1 MSADSPTVEPRRVT
15 LVADELL
22 GYHRT
27 GGLGTAT
34 TFLAVALARM
44 GHRIEV
50 LYLGGPATSS
60 VEHAEWSRLYERAG
74 VSIRLMPRSGD
85 AVEPPFFGQM
95 LDAERAL
102 LDDPPDVVVT
112 QDLAAPMYTALRMR
126 QLGLAFEQ
134 TAFVVYCHGTRQW
147 ITDVAR
153 KARVLPG
160 ALAIGVL
167 ERASVELADA
177 VVSPSAYLLDWMRAQ
192 GWRLPAQALVIPY
205 FTRSGAT
212 GEAPPQAAAASAS
225 GVSTIAFFGRLED
238 RKGLRPF
245 TAGLNAVTPTLL
257 EGVSL
262 DFLGR
267 ATPAWPPARVA
278 SLLSTET
285 KSALRAVSFETGLD
299 QPEALSR
306 LARPGTLAV
315 MPSLEDNSPNAVY
328 ECLER
333 SIPFLASSTGG
344 IPELIAEEDRAR
356 ATFEPT
362 AGGVSAAI
370 TRALSTDGAP
380 RPVRPAFDDRSSRE
394 LWADVVAVRP
404 AAAEAGR
411 PLATEADWVVLG
423 EPDDVPDA
431 DLVALLTRAQAA
443 SGADAVTC
451 GIRLASGTRHL
462 FVGEPGGLGVLAN
475 HYGTTGLVR
484 RSLLPQGATPDWL
497 LFARLSLEGARIVS
511 IPRPLVRRARPP
523 SDVSSEPA
531 EALLVAQEFERHL
544 DDSVRPLA
552 RLAAGLGASAEPPA
566 RQRPGLVRRLLRR
579 IRMP

>member
-1 MSADSPTVEPRRVT
+1 MGAAQTVNPRRIT

-34 TFLAVALARM
+34 TFLGVALARM
-44 GHRIEV
+44 GHRVDV
-50 LYLGGPATSS
+50 LYLGAPATS
-60 VEHAEWSRLYERAG
+60 VVDAEWSRLYEQTG
-74 VSIRLMPRSGD
+74 VSVRLMPRSGD
-85 AVEPPFFGQM
+85 PVEPPFFGQM

-126 QLGLAFEQ
+126 HLGLAFEQ

-147 ITDVAR
+147 ITDAAR

-160 ALAIGVL
+160 ALAISVL

-192 GWRLPAQALVIPY
+192 GWRLPARSIVIPY

-212 GEAPPQAAAASAS
+212 GEVPAPTADVSAS
-225 GVSTIAFFGRLED
+225 RVSTIAFFGRLED
-238 RKGLRPF
+238 RKGLHPF
-245 TAGLNAVTPTLL
+245 TAGLNAVAPILL
-257 EGVSL
+257 RDVSL

-267 ATPAWPPARVA
+267 ATPAWPPERVA
-278 SLLSTET
+278 SLLSPET
-285 KSALRAVSFETGLD
+285 RSALRTVSFESGLD
-299 QPEALSR
+299 QSEALAR
-306 LARPGTLAV
+306 LGGSGTLAV

-333 SIPFLASSTGG
+333 SIPFIASSSGG

-362 AGGVSAAI
+362 AEGVAAAI
-370 TRALSTDGAP
+370 TRALSTDGAL
-380 RPVRPAFDDRSSRE
+380 RPVRPAFDGDTSRG
-394 LWADVVAVRP
+394 LWADTVGVRP
-404 AAAEAGR
+404 AAVDAGR
-411 PLATEADWVVLG
+411 PATEADWVVLR
-423 EPDDVPDA
+423 EPDDVPDPE
-431 DLVALLTRAQAA
+431 LIALLTRAQAA
-443 SGADAVTC
+443 SGADVVTC
-451 GIRLASGTRHL
+451 GIRLRNGKQHV
-462 FVGEPGGLGVLAN
+462 FIGEPGGLGVLAN

-484 RSLLPQGATPDWL
+484 RSLLPPDAPTPDWP
-497 LFARLSLEGARIVS
+497 LFARLSLDGAMIVS
-511 IPRPLVRRARPP
+511 IPRTLVERSLSP

-544 DDSVRPLA
+544 DDTVRPLA
-552 RLAAGLGASAEPPA
+552 RLAAGLGASEGASSPSPA
-566 RQRPGLVRRLLRR
+566 SVFRRLLRR
-579 IRMP
+579 FRTQ

>member
-1 MSADSPTVEPRRVT
+1 MGAAQTVSTRRIT

-34 TFLAVALARM
+34 TFLGVALARI
-44 GHRIEV
+44 GHRVDV
-50 LYLGGPATSS
+50 LYLGAPAASA
-60 VEHAEWSRLYERAG
+60 VDAEWSRLYDQAG

-85 AVEPPFFGQM
+85 TIEPPFFGQM

-126 QLGLAFEQ
+126 HLGLAFEQ

-147 ITDVAR
+147 ITDAAR

-160 ALAIGVL
+160 ALAISAL

-192 GWRLPAQALVIPY
+192 GWRLPARSVVIPY

-212 GEAPPQAAAASAS
+212 GEGPGQTADVSAS

-238 RKGLRPF
+238 RKGLHPF
-245 TAGLNAVTPTLL
+245 TAGLNAVAPMLL
-257 EGVSL
+257 RGVSL

-267 ATPAWPPARVA
+267 ATPAWPPERVA
-278 SLLSTET
+278 SLLSPGTR
-285 KSALRAVSFETGLD
+285 SALRTVSFETGLD
-299 QPEALSR
+299 QSEALAR
-306 LARPGTLAV
+306 LGGAGTLAV

-333 SIPFLASSTGG
+333 SIPFLASNSGG

-362 AGGVSAAI
+362 AEGVAAAI
-370 TRALSTDGAP
+370 TRALSTDGAL
-380 RPVRPAFDDRSSRE
+380 RPVRPAFDGDRSRA
-394 LWADVVAVRP
+394 LWADMVGLRP
-404 AAAEAGR
+404 AAVEAGR
-411 PLATEADWVVLG
+411 PIATAADWVVRR
-423 EPDDVPDA
+423 EPDDVPDP

-451 GIRLASGTRHL
+451 GIRLRNGKQHL
-462 FVGEPGGLGVLAN
+462 FIGEPGGLGVLAN

-484 RSLLPQGATPDWL
+484 RSLLLPDAPTPDWP
-497 LFARLSLEGARIVS
+497 LFARLSLDGAKIVS
-511 IPRPLVRRARPP
+511 IPRALVERSRAP

-544 DDSVRPLA
+544 DDTVRPLA
-552 RLAAGLGASAEPPA
+552 RLAAGLGPSQGESP
-566 RQRPGLVRRLLRR
+566 RSSSSVFQRLLLRLR
-579 IRMP
+579 TR

>member
-1 MSADSPTVEPRRVT
+1 MGAVPTVSPRRIT

-34 TFLAVALARM
+34 TFLGVALARM
-44 GHRIEV
+44 GHRVEV
-50 LYLGGPATSS
+50 LYLGEPATSA
-60 VEHAEWSRLYERAG
+60 VDAEWSRLYDQAG
-74 VSIRLMPRSGD
+74 VSIRLPTRSGD
-85 AVEPPFFGQM
+85 PVDPPFFGQM

-102 LDDPPDVVVT
+102 LDDPPEVVVT

-134 TAFVVYCHGTRQW
+134 TAFVVHCHGTRQW
-147 ITDVAR
+147 ITDAAR

-160 ALAIGVL
+160 ALAISVL

-192 GWRLPAQALVIPY
+192 GWRLPARAVVIPY

-212 GEAPPQAAAASAS
+212 GEPPPQRADLSAS
-225 GVSTIAFFGRLED
+225 RVSRIAFFGRLED
-238 RKGLRPF
+238 RKGLHPF
-245 TAGLNAVTPTLL
+245 TAGLNAVAPTLL
-257 EGVSL
+257 TGVSL

-267 ATPAWPPARVA
+267 ATPAWPPERVS
-278 SLLSTET
+278 SLLSPET
-285 KSALRAVSFETGLD
+285 RSALSTVSFETDLD
-299 QPEALSR
+299 QPDA
-306 LARPGTLAV
+306 LARLGVAGTLAV

-333 SIPFLASSTGG
+333 SIPFIASSTGG
-344 IPELIAEEDRAR
+344 IPELIAAEDRAR

-362 AGGVSAAI
+362 AEGVAAAI
-370 TRALSTDGAP
+370 TRALSTDGAL

-394 LWADVVAVRP
+394 LWSDAVAVGP
-404 AAAEAGR
+404 AA
-411 PLATEADWVVLG
+411 TEVGGTVASDADWVVLT
-423 EPDDVPDA
+423 EPDDAPDP
-431 DLVALLTRAQAA
+431 DLVALLRRAQAA

-451 GIRLASGTRHL
+451 GIRLANGGQHL

-484 RSLLPQGATPDWL
+484 RSLLPQSATPGWP

-511 IPRPLVRRARPP
+511 IPRPLVRRTRPP

-544 DDSVRPLA
+544 DDTVRPLA
-552 RLAAGLGASAEPPA
+552 RLAAGLGASEGASPRSRASLIQRLIRRA
-566 RQRPGLVRRLLRR
+566 RTR
-579 IRMP
+579 